1 MSIKM
6 SERNYN
12 TMLNVALCSYGMSGK
27 VFHAPLITA
36 EPRLKLHSILQR
48 NEPTALVDY
57 PQAKIVKSFDEL
69 INNPEIQLV
78 VVNTPNEHHYPMT
91 KAALL
96 AGKHVVVEKPFTLS
110 LSEGN
115 ELIALAQQNNL
126 ILSVFQNKRLESDH
140 LDAQQVIQSGALG
153 RIVEVEWHYDRY
165 RTSITHK
172 KWKEDNLPGSGT
184 WFDLGIHMVDS
195 MLCLFGK
202 PNAVYADMRSLRRAE
217 GSTDYFNSI
226 FHYADM
232 RVILRSSTYV
242 SEKGATVAI
251 HGDKGSFLK
260 FGQDVQEG
268 QMMRGIIPGMPGWAQ
283 PGEDNY
289 GVLHTH
295 SNGGA
300 DRKTIPGQRG
310 YYEHYYQNIVD
321 AITGQAQLAFLPQQS
336 LLGVE
341 VLLAAEES
349 CKQQT
354 LIHL

>member
-1 MSIKM
+1 
-6 SERNYN
+6 
-12 TMLNVALCSYGMSGK
+12 MLNVALCSYGMSGK

-36 EPRLKLHSILQR
+36 ETGLQLHSILQR
-48 NEPTALVDY
+48 SEPTALADY
-57 PQAKIVKSFDEL
+57 PQVNIVKTFDEILANPDIDL
-69 INNPEIQLV
+69 I
-78 VVNTPNEHHYPMT
+78 VVNTPNEFHYPMT

-110 LSEGN
+110 LAEGN
-115 ELIALAQQNNL
+115 ELIALAERQQK

-140 LDAQQVIQSGALG
+140 LDAQKIIASGALG

-165 RTSITHK
+165 RTNITHK
-172 KWKEDNLPGSGT
+172 KWKEDNLPGAGT

-202 PNAVYADMRSLRRAE
+202 PNAVYADMRSLRRSE
-217 GSTDYFNSI
+217 GSTDYFNVQ
-226 FHYADM
+226 FHYEDM

-251 HGDKGSFLK
+251 HGDQGSFLK

-268 QMMRGIIPGMPGWAQ
+268 QMMRGIIPGMSGWAQ

-289 GVLHTH
+289 GILHTH
-295 SNGGA
+295 NPGEAKRIS
-300 DRKTIPGQRG
+300 IPGQLG
-310 YYEHYYQNIVD
+310 CYEHYYKNIMD
-321 AITGQAQLAFLPQQS
+321 AICGNAPLTFLPQQS

-341 VLLAAEES
+341 LLLAGEAS
-349 CKQQT
+349 AKQQC
-354 LIHL
+354 LIKL

>member
-1 MSIKM
+1 
-6 SERNYN
+6 
-12 TMLNVALCSYGMSGK
+12 MLNVALCSYGMSGK

-36 EPRLKLHSILQR
+36 ESNLNLHSILQR
-48 NEPTALVDY
+48 NEPTALADY
-57 PQAKIVKSFDEL
+57 PEVRIVKSFDEL
-69 INNPEIQLV
+69 IADPEIHLV

-110 LSEGN
+110 LMEGN
-115 ELIALAQQNNL
+115 ELIALAQQKNL

-140 LDAQQVIQSGALG
+140 LDAKKVIESGELG

-165 RTSITHK
+165 RTNITHK

-202 PNAVYADMRSLRRAE
+202 PKAVYADMRSLRRAE
-217 GSTDYFNSI
+217 GSTDYFNTI
-226 FHYADM
+226 FYYDDI

-242 SEKGATVAI
+242 SEKGAAVAL

-260 FGQDVQEG
+260 FGQDVQES
-268 QMMRGIIPGMPGWAQ
+268 QMMKGIIPGMPGWAI
-283 PGEDNY
+283 PGDDNY

-295 SNGGA
+295 SNGETQ
-300 DRKTIPGQRG
+300 RNIIPGQRG
-310 YYEHYYQNIVD
+310 CYEHYYQNIAD
-321 AITGQAQLAFLPQQS
+321 AISGKSALAFLPQQS

-349 CKQQT
+349 AKQQV

>member
-1 MSIKM
+1 
-6 SERNYN
+6 
-12 TMLNVALCSYGMSGK
+12 MLNVALCSFGMSGK

-36 EPRLKLHSILQR
+36 EPGLQLHTILQR
-48 NEPTALVDY
+48 SEPTALADY
-57 PQAKIVKSFDEL
+57 PQVNIVNTFEDIL
-69 INNPEIQLV
+69 ANPEIHLV
-78 VVNTPNEHHYPMT
+78 VVNTPNELHYPMT

-110 LSEGN
+110 IDEGN
-115 ELIALAQQNNL
+115 ELIELANRQQK

-140 LDAQQVIQSGALG
+140 LDAQKIIASGALG

-165 RTSITHK
+165 RTNITHK

-217 GSTDYFNSI
+217 GSTDYFNVN
-226 FHYADM
+226 FHYADL
-232 RVILRSSTYV
+232 RVMLRSSTYV

-260 FGQDVQEG
+260 FGQDVQEA
-268 QMMRGIIPGMPGWAQ
+268 QMIRGLIPGMAGWAQ

-289 GVLHTH
+289 GVLHVHTQ
-295 SNGGA
+295 GEA
-300 DRKTIPGQRG
+300 TRTIIPGQRG
-310 YYEHYYQNIVD
+310 CYESYYKNIVD
-321 AITGQAQLAFLPQQS
+321 AMTGKSALTFLPAQS
-336 LLGVE
+336 LQGVE
-341 VLLAAEES
+341 LLLAGEES
-349 CKQQT
+349 VKQQR
-354 LIHL
+354 LLKL